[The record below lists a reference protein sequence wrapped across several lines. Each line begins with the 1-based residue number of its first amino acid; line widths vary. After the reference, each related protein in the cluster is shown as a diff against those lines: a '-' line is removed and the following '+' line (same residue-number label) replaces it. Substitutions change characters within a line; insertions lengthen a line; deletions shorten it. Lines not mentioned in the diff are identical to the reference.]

1 MNLVSIA
8 LWGFIATIV
17 LTTTLA
23 ASQWLGW
30 TRMAIP
36 FMLGTMFT
44 PDRARAAWLGFVVHF
59 LNGWVFALVYAL
71 VFEDLRL
78 AAWWLGA
85 MGGLVHAAFGL
96 LVIIP
101 LLPAIH
107 PRMASEDRG
116 PTPTRQLQPPGFLA
130 LHYGRRTPIVT
141 VVAHIGYG
149 VVLGAFYTLSP

>member
-1 MNLVSIA
+1 MNLGSIA
-8 LWGFIATIV
+8 LWGFVGTIV
-17 LTTTLA
+17 LTTALA

-44 PDRARAAWLGFVVHF
+44 SDRALAAWLGFLVHF
-59 LNGWVFALVYAL
+59 FNGWVFAFLYAL
-71 VFEDLRL
+71 VFEDLQR
-78 AAWWLGA
+78 AGWWLGA
-85 MGGLVHAAFGL
+85 LGGLLHAAFVL

-101 LLPAIH
+101 LLPAVH

-130 LHYGRRTPIVT
+130 LHYGRRTPIIT
-141 VVAHIGYG
+141 VIAHVAYG
-149 VVLGAFYTLSP
+149 AVLGAFYTL